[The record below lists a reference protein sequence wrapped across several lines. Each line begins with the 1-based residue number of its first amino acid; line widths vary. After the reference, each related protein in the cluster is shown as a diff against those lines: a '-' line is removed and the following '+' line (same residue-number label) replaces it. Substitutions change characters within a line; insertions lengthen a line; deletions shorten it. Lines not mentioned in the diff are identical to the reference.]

1 MFTSHLQI
9 HNSIDQCCEEQD
21 HAASQRHRTPVWGQS
36 WPVLHHPPLSLA
48 LAHRV
53 TCHYAVKKRPRKYLD
68 ATELSGEGSTVFT
81 DLLLLYPSHKSSCQ
95 QIFQAPV

>member
-1 MFTSHLQI
+1 MLPHKDIAPLSGASH
-9 HNSIDQCCEEQD
+9 D
-21 HAASQRHRTPVWGQS
+21 
-36 WPVLHHPPLSLA
+36 HPPLSLA